1 MKTLSVILVRGY
13 REQCA
18 FVSLNLDR
26 ILQQHVP
33 RNTVAKFYPK
43 CFLLSVALKNFE
55 SNDII
60 GLLPSLKRNLS
71 VLANETL
78 SVSLCREN
86 MF

>member
-1 MKTLSVILVRGY
+1 MKTLSVILVRAY

-18 FVSLNLDR
+18 FVSLNLDS

-33 RNTVAKFYPK
+33 RNTVAKFYTK